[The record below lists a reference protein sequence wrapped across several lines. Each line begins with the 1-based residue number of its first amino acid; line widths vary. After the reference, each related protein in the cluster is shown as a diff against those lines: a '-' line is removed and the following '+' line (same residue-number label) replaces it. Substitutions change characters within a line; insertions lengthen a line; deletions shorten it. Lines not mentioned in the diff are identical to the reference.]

1 MSNGVLFANP
11 LVSPEQFDFLNV
23 AGTIS
28 PGVCKLEGSS
38 RPYKW
43 DIKDAPGSQGASETY
58 RGWRPSEGIKFKFR
72 FWTAAQ
78 IDEFFGT
85 FLPLLQYDATKSSP
99 KPVNVLHPVLA
110 ANGITNL
117 VTKEIGPL
125 IDEGNQLWSVA
136 VEFIEFRPAPKKNA
150 TSTPNGTNINTKP
163 DTGSK
168 PTAQEQQNETAERL
182 RRQIEQ
188 DKIDLANAKKA
199 AGL

>member
-43 DIKDAPGSQGASETY
+43 DIKDAPGTQGATETY

-85 FLPLLQYDATKSSP
+85 FLPLLQYDATKSNP
-99 KPVNVLHPVLA
+99 KPINVLHPVLA

-125 IDEGNQLWSVA
+125 VDDGNQLWSVS
-136 VEFIEFRPAPKKNA
+136 VEFIEFRPGPKKNA
-150 TSTPNGTNINTKP
+150 TSTPNSTNINSKP
-163 DTGSK
+163 GTGSK
-168 PTAQEQQNETAERL
+168 PTAQD
-182 RRQIEQ
+182 EQ
-188 DKIDLANAKKA
+188 DKEIERLLKKA
-199 AGL
+199 KEP